1 MKLLG
6 QAISHHGHAQRRKH
20 RTLGRGLAASL
31 LFFAAGAQAQT
42 LSLSE
47 AYQRMLGRD
56 AQYEILDIEQSI
68 AEELVLQARGERLPR
83 VGLNIEY
90 IETQQ
95 EIVNQDNTTFQEGTS
110 NYPTTTVTFSVR
122 QPVYDRV
129 RWKKMPLAQA
139 EQALVSAQAVVAR
152 NELTNLLIDSYLDV
166 ARAQISYDQS
176 RVMVRARSQLASDLR
191 LRVDAGT
198 IEADAFLRAQSD
210 VFEARAQ
217 QTERE
222 FDRTTAL
229 FELQRFVGPDV
240 SGVAYAG
247 ASVGIPNYNA
257 LVNSF
262 SLERLREVSPAIQV
276 AKAEIDI
283 AARQEEIAKAAFL
296 PTAQL
301 TLEYTYEETEG
312 SLFGGGSTV
321 QSTELGLQADWLIY
335 EGGVRRSKLRE
346 ARSRVEI
353 ANLRLNQITELSE
366 RRYEALTEGLKRALA
381 SVQSVG
387 QERAAAE
394 RRLAAAQ
401 EQQEAGRIGPEA
413 GLEARLRRDTLA
425 LQGQIAR
432 LRVVQIQAQILA
444 LFGALDVP
452 TLSQDFSGA

>member
-1 MKLLG
+1 
-6 QAISHHGHAQRRKH
+6 
-20 RTLGRGLAASL
+20 
-31 LFFAAGAQAQT
+31 
-42 LSLSE
+42 
-47 AYQRMLGRD
+47 
-56 AQYEILDIEQSI
+56 
-68 AEELVLQARGERLPR
+68 
-83 VGLNIEY
+83 
-90 IETQQ
+90 
-95 EIVNQDNTTFQEGTS
+95 
-110 NYPTTTVTFSVR
+110 
-122 QPVYDRV
+122 
-129 RWKKMPLAQA
+129 
-139 EQALVSAQAVVAR
+139 
-152 NELTNLLIDSYLDV
+152 
-166 ARAQISYDQS
+166 
-176 RVMVRARSQLASDLR
+176 
-191 LRVDAGT
+191 VDAGT
-198 IEADAFLRAQSD
+198 IEADTFLRAQSD

-283 AARQEEIAKAAFL
+283 ATRQEEIAKAAFL

-353 ANLRLNQITELSE
+353 ANLRLGQITELSE